1 MRQKNK
7 MFKEI
12 VTKVIDKLEG
22 GYFHPNMLKDGRVK
36 DARYSNSG
44 ETMFGI
50 DRLKGGSINST
61 AAGKRFWLLIDNANA
76 AKNWKW
82 NYKGG
87 ELEPELKS
95 LASEMIEP
103 LYNNLSKN
111 YLSKQAI
118 EIVNKNAALLFHF
131 VYATYN
137 GSGWFKKFAQ
147 DISNAI
153 ASGITDPIQLLKIA
167 INSRTK
173 EGLTTGSK
181 PNSLIAQSGNKI
193 AAMFKILD
201 NPVILSTSIIVVG
214 LILYFLLKK

>member
-1 MRQKNK
+1 

-12 VTKVIDKLEG
+12 VSKVIDKLEG

-82 NYKGG
+82 NFKGG

-118 EIVNKNAALLFHF
+118 EIVNKNAALLFNF
-131 VYATYN
+131 IYATYN

-147 DISNAI
+147 DITTAI
-153 ASGITDPIQLLKIA
+153 ASGITDPIQLSKIA

-173 EGLTTGSK
+173 EGLTKGSK
-181 PNSLIAQSGNKI
+181 PNSLIVQSGNKI
-193 AAMFKILD
+193 AEMYNIFKEPIILIA
-201 NPVILSTSIIVVG
+201 PIIAVS
-214 LILYFLLKK
+214 LILYYLLKK

>member
-1 MRQKNK
+1 
-7 MFKEI
+7 MFKDI
-12 VTKVIDKLEG
+12 VSKVIDNLEG
-22 GYFHPNMLKDGRVK
+22 GYFHPNMLKDGRIK
-36 DARYSNSG
+36 DARYLNSG

-50 DRLKGGSINST
+50 DRLKGGSINNTS
-61 AAGKRFWLLIDNANA
+61 AGKRFWLIIDTANA
-76 AKNWKW
+76 DKNWKW
-82 NYKGG
+82 GYKGG
-87 ELEPELKS
+87 QLEPELKA
-95 LASEMIEP
+95 LAAEMIEP

-111 YLSKQAI
+111 YLSSKSF

-147 DISNAI
+147 DISHAI
-153 ASGITDPIQLLKIA
+153 ASGITDPIQLSKIA
-167 INSRTK
+167 IHSRTK

-201 NPVILSTSIIVVG
+201 NPVILTTSIIVVG
-214 LILYFLLKK
+214 IILYFLLKK